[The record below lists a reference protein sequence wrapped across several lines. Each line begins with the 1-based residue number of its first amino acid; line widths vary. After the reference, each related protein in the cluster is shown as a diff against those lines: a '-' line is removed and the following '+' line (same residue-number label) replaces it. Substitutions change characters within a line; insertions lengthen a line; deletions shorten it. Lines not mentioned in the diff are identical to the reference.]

1 MKKFKLIKTPGRDL
15 EDRWRLGRFL
25 MLDLDLMKL
34 SGKPMMDNMSTLTQ
48 SPAPSRTSMSFK
60 TSEGTW
66 RIGGDLMRFLI
77 LDLDKTF
84 RKTS

>member
-48 SPAPSRTSMSFK
+48 SPAPSRTSMSSK
-60 TSEGTW
+60 TPGW
-66 RIGGDLMRFLI
+66 DLEER
-77 LDLDKTF
+77 
-84 RKTS
+84 